1 MNHETFR
8 IYMQDLRRSLTMQ
21 SAGGEPT
28 KISGL
33 AVRGPDG
40 KLQRV
45 L

>member
-8 IYMQDLRRSLTMQ
+8 IYMQDLRRSLSMQ
-21 SAGGEPT
+21 SAGSEPT
-28 KISGL
+28 KIAEL
-33 AVRGPDG
+33 AVRRPDG